1 MALTKEHEEL
11 YRKTMEEVK
20 KQLDGID
27 SLVEQ
32 ELQKVRERLAQLQ
45 ESKKSLKMIYEGTA
59 KLLGVEAELEEE
71 SAAEASPMAK
81 M

>member
-1 MALTKEHEEL
+1 MALSKEQEEL

-20 KQLDGID
+20 RQLDGID
-27 SLVEQ
+27 SQVEQ

-45 ESKKSLKMIYEGTA
+45 ESKRSLKMVYEGTA
-59 KLLGVEAELEEE
+59 KLLGLELELEEE
-71 SAAEASPMAK
+71 PGADSAAAAK